1 MKDVSGPNRFL
12 NTPLH
17 QSYGVDKFA
26 TLIRTDGVQIL
37 IHSNFCQIGC
47 FCFFRRFVFERGDGI
62 IDEDLM
68 CQRNACIQQGDEQNT
83 HDSIFD
89 DPLFLVFCK
98 QQNGSSEDE
107 DHQQFEANVT
117 QLGCSSFTESLQS
130 GLVVPWTDVHGE
142 EDGRYEHSRH
152 PNHRWELTAK
162 VSCNVAHT
170 TSRHEAHLSAS
181 TVAETIGA
189 SLHL

>member
-68 CQRNACIQQGDEQNT
+68 C
-83 HDSIFD
+83 
-89 DPLFLVFCK
+89 
-98 QQNGSSEDE
+98 
-107 DHQQFEANVT
+107 
-117 QLGCSSFTESLQS
+117 
-130 GLVVPWTDVHGE
+130 
-142 EDGRYEHSRH
+142 
-152 PNHRWELTAK
+152 
-162 VSCNVAHT
+162 
-170 TSRHEAHLSAS
+170 
-181 TVAETIGA
+181 
-189 SLHL
+189 